1 MKDIEYY
8 EKAADE
14 IGHLYFEKYKIKE
27 ANDRL
32 SLPHFHESVEFVF
45 VKKGRYFAHIAAEER
60 ALCEG
65 EIAFVDS
72 FAPHFY
78 RSIGEAEVY
87 AVVIERKIFSIDPF
101 TERVFQRFPKILN
114 KDFDVIMR
122 FFESVD
128 GRLFANAYTKSGFA
142 DMLVGLLLSFINIEE
157 RKENKN
163 SHTIF
168 NVLKYLNEHF
178 CENITLASLSSR
190 FAYAE
195 NYFSSLFNAFAGM
208 TLREYLNRRRINE
221 VLKIKAQFPERSLFS
236 IATECGYT
244 NEKTFYRAYAK
255 YKNS

>member
-1 MKDIEYY
+1 MSDIEYY

-27 ANDRL
+27 TNDRL
-32 SLPHFHESVEFVF
+32 VLPHFHESVEFVF
-45 VKKGRYFAHIAAEER
+45 VKKGRYFAHIAADER
-60 ALCEG
+60 TLCEG
-65 EIAFVDS
+65 EIAFIDS

-78 RSIGEAEVY
+78 RAIGEAEVY

-101 TERVFQRFPKILN
+101 KERVFSPFSKISQE
-114 KDFDVIMR
+114 DFNTIMR
-122 FFESVD
+122 FFEVVE

-142 DMLVGLLLSFINIEE
+142 DMLIGLLLRFIDTEE
-157 RKENKN
+157 RKENK
-163 SHTIF
+163 SSRTF
-168 NVLKYLNEHF
+168 FEVLKYLNEHF
-178 CENITLASLSSR
+178 YENVTLASLSSR

-195 NYFSSLFNAFAGM
+195 NYFSSLFNSFAGM

-236 IATECGYT
+236 IATECGYS